1 MHMNQQR
8 NIGDQIRDAVQDAI
22 ANQDYTA
29 LRKTVE
35 QGINAATET
44 IGRSLASAQQ
54 NVQQRAAASEAQR
67 QQEMQRRSQAA
78 MVQQQRQQAAMARR
92 QQQQALAAVSWRFSK
107 GGSTKAAGVGLAI
120 GGAVLSL
127 GFAGGAVA
135 TLIGAAV
142 ATSGFV
148 PVSVV
153 MLACLAGSVGM
164 LVAGARKIGFA
175 DRFRSYRRL
184 LGTCQ
189 ACSVAELQKAT
200 GQSRAAVVKD
210 LNRMIARGMFT
221 QGHLSADD
229 EQLMVTD
236 EAYAHYLELERAK
249 AEQARV
255 RRLTRDADAAPDG
268 PVRLSAEQQAL
279 LSKGEA
285 YVVRIR
291 AINDRIPDPEITRKI
306 RQIEMVVQKIFDY
319 AAQHPEVIDDL
330 QRLMDYYLPTT
341 VKLLDA
347 YADLDAQPVQGD
359 NITSA
364 KHEIEETL
372 DTLSVAFER
381 LLDSIFK
388 DMTWDVST
396 DISVLHTVLAQEGL
410 APGAF
415 EGKEPR

>member
-1 MHMNQQR
+1 MNQQR

-54 NVQQRAAASEAQR
+54 NAQQRAAASEAQR

-184 LGTCQ
+184 LGTRH

-255 RRLTRDADAAPDG
+255 RRLTREADAAPDG

>member
-1 MHMNQQR
+1 M
-8 NIGDQIRDAVQDAI
+8 
-22 ANQDYTA
+22 
-29 LRKTVE
+29 
-35 QGINAATET
+35 
-44 IGRSLASAQQ
+44 
-54 NVQQRAAASEAQR
+54 
-67 QQEMQRRSQAA
+67 
-78 MVQQQRQQAAMARR
+78 
-92 QQQQALAAVSWRFSK
+92 
-107 GGSTKAAGVGLAI
+107 
-120 GGAVLSL
+120 
-127 GFAGGAVA
+127 
-135 TLIGAAV
+135 

-184 LGTCQ
+184 LGTRQ

-229 EQLMVTD
+229 KQLMVTD

>member
-1 MHMNQQR
+1 MHMTQQG

-44 IGRSLASAQQ
+44 IGRTLANAQQSAQQ
-54 NVQQRAAASEAQR
+54 NAAASSARR

-78 MVQQQRQQAAMARR
+78 MVQQQRQQAALARR
-92 QQQQALAAVSWRFSK
+92 QQQQALAAVNWRFAK
-107 GGSTKAAGVGLAI
+107 GGSTKAAGVGLTI
-120 GGAVLSL
+120 GGALLSL

-142 ATSGFV
+142 ATSGFI

-153 MLACLAGSVGM
+153 MLACLGGSIGM
-164 LVAGARKIGFA
+164 IVAGARKIGFA
-175 DRFRSYRRL
+175 DRFRAYRNL
-184 LGTCQ
+184 LGTRQ
-189 ACSVAELQKAT
+189 ACSVAELQKMT
-200 GQSRAAVVKD
+200 GQSRDAVVRD
-210 LNRMIARGMFT
+210 LKRMIARGMFT

-229 EQLMVTD
+229 AQIMVTD

-249 AEQARV
+249 AEQDRV
-255 RRLTRDADAAPDG
+255 RRLTQDADTQSAG
-268 PVRLSAEQQAL
+268 PVRLSGEQQAL
-279 LSKGEA
+279 LAKGDA
-285 YVVRIR
+285 YLVRIR
-291 AINDRIPDPEITRKI
+291 AINDKIPDPEITRKI

-319 AAQHPEVIDDL
+319 AAEHPEVIDDL

-347 YADLDAQPVQGD
+347 YADLDAQPVQGA

-396 DISVLHTVLAQEGL
+396 DISVLHAVLAQEGL

-415 EGKEPR
+415 EGKDSR

>member
-1 MHMNQQR
+1 MHMDQQR

-54 NVQQRAAASEAQR
+54 NAQQRAAASEAQR

-184 LGTCQ
+184 LGTRQ

-255 RRLTRDADAAPDG
+255 RRLTREADAAPDG

>member
-1 MHMNQQR
+1 M
-8 NIGDQIRDAVQDAI
+8 
-22 ANQDYTA
+22 
-29 LRKTVE
+29 
-35 QGINAATET
+35 
-44 IGRSLASAQQ
+44 
-54 NVQQRAAASEAQR
+54 
-67 QQEMQRRSQAA
+67 
-78 MVQQQRQQAAMARR
+78 
-92 QQQQALAAVSWRFSK
+92 
-107 GGSTKAAGVGLAI
+107 
-120 GGAVLSL
+120 
-127 GFAGGAVA
+127 
-135 TLIGAAV
+135 
-142 ATSGFV
+142 
-148 PVSVV
+148 
-153 MLACLAGSVGM
+153 
-164 LVAGARKIGFA
+164 
-175 DRFRSYRRL
+175 
-184 LGTCQ
+184 
-189 ACSVAELQKAT
+189 
-200 GQSRAAVVKD
+200 KD

-306 RQIEMVVQKIFDY
+306 RQIAMVVQKIIDY